1 MCKYVIDPIAMGA
14 KIKELRNL
22 KKITVA
28 QICDYVG
35 IYSEQAVYKWQRG
48 ESMPTLDNLVAL
60 CELLDVTTD
69 ELLIRRRIADEYER

>member
-1 MCKYVIDPIAMGA
+1 MCKHMIDPIAIGA
-14 KIKELRNL
+14 KIKELRKL

-60 CELLDVTTD
+60 CELFDVTTD
-69 ELLIRRRIADEYER
+69 ELLIRRRIGNEYER

>member
-1 MCKYVIDPIAMGA
+1 MIDPIAIGA
-14 KIKELRNL
+14 KIKELRKL

-60 CELLDVTTD
+60 CELFDVTTD
-69 ELLIRRRIADEYER
+69 ELLIRRRIGNEYER